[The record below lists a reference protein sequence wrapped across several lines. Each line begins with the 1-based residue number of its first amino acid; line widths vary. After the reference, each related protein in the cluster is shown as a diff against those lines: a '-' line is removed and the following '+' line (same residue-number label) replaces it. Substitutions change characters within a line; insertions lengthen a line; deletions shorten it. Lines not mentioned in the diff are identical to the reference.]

1 MTKESLS
8 KKATFLARYHHQSR
22 FRNLAMQAK
31 EAWRAKGKE
40 IKVGQP
46 FERYD
51 EVVMHLSSEDLSQ
64 AMYEYVMEHPEEM
77 QEMSRWSS
85 KRYRQRKKYEEAAA
99 KVASGLSP
107 MFNGES
113 IQWVYIGDYR
123 GLHSHAKSRIAN
135 RYMPVIR
142 EGRMEWE
149 YVPEARK

>member
-1 MTKESLS
+1 MQIEALQ
-8 KKATFLARYHHQSR
+8 KKATFLSNCHYQPR
-22 FRNLAMQAK
+22 FRNLAIQAK
-31 EAWRAKGKE
+31 QAWLDKGKE
-40 IKVGQP
+40 IKTGQP

-51 EVVMHLSSEDLSQ
+51 EIVTYLDSEDLGK
-64 AMYEYVMEHPEEM
+64 AMYEYVMEHPEEI
-77 QEMSRWSS
+77 QEMNRQAS

-123 GLHSHAKSRIAN
+123 GLHSHAKSWIAN